1 MRQTGGTQWSHRSV
15 CFPLMPSALFT
26 RPAGWMLKALQQ
38 QILDETLTVDRPRE
52 EQDILRRAEAEQAAD
67 GRSHL

>member
-1 MRQTGGTQWSHRSV
+1 
-15 CFPLMPSALFT
+15 MPSALFT